1 MENNELYVLYL
12 KEGEVILFES
22 IYEGIKKGM
31 VRRNY
36 KNGEFLVEYDNNT
49 KDEIIGAEQILFI
62 V

>member
-22 IYEGIKKGM
+22 IYEGIKKGT

-49 KDEIIGAEQILFI
+49 KDEIIGAEQILFT